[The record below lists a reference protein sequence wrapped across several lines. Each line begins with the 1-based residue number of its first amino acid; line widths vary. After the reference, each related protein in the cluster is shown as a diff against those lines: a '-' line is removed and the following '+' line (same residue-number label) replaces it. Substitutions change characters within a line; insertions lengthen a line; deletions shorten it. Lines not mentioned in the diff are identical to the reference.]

1 MGAITDT
8 RFEAIC
14 RASLADIPKPAH
26 DWICHHLNNAAMVLP
41 QIQGLIKNHASDLDI
56 YQVDVEKIN
65 ARIDHLLADLK
76 TVSTRGR
83 E

>member
-1 MGAITDT
+1 MGAVVDPKW
-8 RFEAIC
+8 EAVA
-14 RASLADIPKPAH
+14 RASLADIPAPAM
-26 DWICHHLNNAAMVLP
+26 DWIQHHLNNAAMVLP
-41 QIQGLIKNHASDLDI
+41 QIQGLIKNHASDLDV

-65 ARIDHLLADLK
+65 AGIDHFLADLK